1 MELIYDQNQKDV
13 LEYARNILKHG
24 LPAGILMIVCGIL
37 FDGDLAFAATMV
49 VFAAWALISIIGSY
63 FACKDI
69 DA

>member
-1 MELIYDQNQKDV
+1 
-13 LEYARNILKHG
+13 
-24 LPAGILMIVCGIL
+24 MIVCGIL

-69 DA
+69 DARAVGESPPFVRVRLGRG